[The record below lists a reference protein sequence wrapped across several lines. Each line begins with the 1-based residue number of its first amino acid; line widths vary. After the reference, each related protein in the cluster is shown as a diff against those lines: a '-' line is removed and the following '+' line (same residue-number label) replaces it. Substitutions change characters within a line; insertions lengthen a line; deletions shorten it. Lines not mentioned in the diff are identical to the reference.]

1 MNIKKQLFLLCQC
14 FQSRLSRKIVFAVF
28 ASIVVIEI
36 IIFIPSYVRRQRELL
51 IQLEDVSGAIIN
63 SITRLTQTEI
73 SATDLQ
79 NKVNKLTQNTLI
91 LGTIIFDQKGKIV
104 CQVGEAPDLDVANFK
119 SSQKF
124 NHIQRK
130 FSADQNYYDIGWPA
144 EYLGSD
150 YSLITRLNA
159 QSVKQELWQFKLRIS
174 LLVLIISAF
183 VTFFTVL
190 VLGKLVISPILRLR
204 DDLRAVGESL
214 NHDQSQ
220 LTFYACSTDRHDE
233 LGEVLS
239 AFREMYD
246 RIYTEISQRK
256 IAEKF
261 LREEQQKSEE
271 LLLNILPQPIAEK
284 LKNGEKNIANNFT
297 DVTILFADLV
307 GFTNLSASITP
318 CELVYLLNQIFSAFD
333 HLTDRYHLEKIK
345 TIGDAYMVV
354 GGLPAP
360 QSNHAENIA
369 DMALDMLKEIQIFN
383 QNNNLDLSIRI
394 GVNTGPVVAGVIGEK
409 KFIYDLWGDAVN
421 TASRMEYHGLPN
433 TIQLSEST
441 YHILSRNH
449 YHNTYLFT
457 ERGEIYIKGKGAMKT
472 FLLTGKN
479 YQD

>member
-1 MNIKKQLFLLCQC
+1 
-14 FQSRLSRKIVFAVF
+14 
-28 ASIVVIEI
+28 
-36 IIFIPSYVRRQRELL
+36 
-51 IQLEDVSGAIIN
+51 
-63 SITRLTQTEI
+63 
-73 SATDLQ
+73 
-79 NKVNKLTQNTLI
+79 
-91 LGTIIFDQKGKIV
+91 
-104 CQVGEAPDLDVANFK
+104 PDLDVANFK

-130 FSADQNYYDIGWPA
+130 LSTDQNYYDIGWSA
-144 EYLGSD
+144 EYLGSN

-174 LLVLIISAF
+174 ILVLIISAF
-183 VTFFTVL
+183 VTLFTML
-190 VLGKLVISPILRLR
+190 VLGKLLISPILRLR
-204 DDLRAVGESL
+204 DDLQAVGESL
-214 NHDQSQ
+214 NHDQNE
-220 LTFYACSTDRHDE
+220 LTFYACSTVRNDE

-239 AFREMYD
+239 AFKEMYD
-246 RIYTEISQRK
+246 RIYAEISQRK

-261 LREEQQKSEE
+261 LREEQQKSED

-307 GFTNLSASITP
+307 GFTNLSAIISP
-318 CELVYLLNQIFSAFD
+318 CELVNLLNQIFSAFD
-333 HLTDRYHLEKIK
+333 NLTDRYHLEKIK

-360 QSNHAENIA
+360 QVNHAENIA
-369 DMALDMLKEIQIFN
+369 DMALDMLKEMEIFN

-433 TIQLSEST
+433 TIQLSETT
-441 YHILSRNH
+441 YNILSRNH
-449 YHNTYLFT
+449 HHNTYLFT
-457 ERGEIYIKGKGAMKT
+457 ARGEIYIKGKGAMKT

-479 YQD
+479 D